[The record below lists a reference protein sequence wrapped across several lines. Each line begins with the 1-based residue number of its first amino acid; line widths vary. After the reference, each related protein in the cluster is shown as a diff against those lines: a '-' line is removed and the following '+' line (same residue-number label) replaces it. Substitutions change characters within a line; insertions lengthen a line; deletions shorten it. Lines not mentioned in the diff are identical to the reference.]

1 MIIDIVTLFPNM
13 FEGFVNESIIK
24 RAIEKGN
31 VTINLVNPRDFTL
44 DKHRHVDDTPY
55 GGGNGMVLTCQPMF
69 DCLKSIP
76 TPRKVILMT
85 PQGKP
90 FKQSE
95 AVRLSKE
102 EHLVFVCGH
111 YEGFDE
117 RIRTL
122 CDEEISIGDY
132 VLTGGEIPAM
142 AISDSIIRLL
152 DGVITEES
160 HLYDSHSNG
169 LLEHPQYTKPAVYEG
184 MEVPAVLLNGN
195 HKLINEWRN
204 KEALRTTYKK
214 RPDLLLN
221 YNFSNQELKWLEEIK
236 EEEKAKQINGC
247 V

>member
-13 FEGFVNESIIK
+13 FEGFINESIIK
-24 RAIEKGN
+24 RAIEKGT
-31 VTINLVNPRDFTL
+31 VSINLINPRDFTL

-76 TPRKVILMT
+76 SPKKTILMT

-90 FKQSE
+90 YKQSE
-95 AVRLSKE
+95 AIRLSKE
-102 EHLVFVCGH
+102 EHIVLVCGH

-122 CDEEISIGDY
+122 CDEEISLGDY

-152 DGVITEES
+152 NGVITEES

-184 MEVPAVLLNGN
+184 LEVPEVLLNGN
-195 HKLINEWRN
+195 HKLIREWRM

-221 YNFSNQELKWLEEIK
+221 YNFTKEELKWLEEIK
-236 EEEKAKQINGC
+236 KEENE
-247 V
+247 

>member
-1 MIIDIVTLFPNM
+1 MIIDIVTLFPSM
-13 FEGFVNESIIK
+13 FEGFINESIVK
-24 RAIEKGN
+24 RAIEKGS
-31 VTINLVNPRDFTL
+31 VTINLLNPREFTL

-55 GGGNGMVLTCQPMF
+55 GGGQGMVLTCQPMF
-69 DCLKSIP
+69 DCLKSIDGDK
-76 TPRKVILMT
+76 KVILMT

-90 FKQSE
+90 FKQQE
-95 AVRLSKE
+95 AIRLSKE
-102 EHLVFVCGH
+102 EHIVLVCGH

-152 DGVITEES
+152 NGVITEES

-184 MEVPAVLLNGN
+184 LEVPEVLLNGN
-195 HKLINEWRN
+195 HKLIENWRK
-204 KEALRTTYKK
+204 KESLRTTYKK

-221 YNFSNQELKWLEEIK
+221 YNFCKEELKWLEEIK
-236 EEEKAKQINGC
+236 QEENSGE
-247 V
+247 

>member
-13 FEGFVNESIIK
+13 FEGFINESIIK

-90 FKQSE
+90 FKQAE

-221 YNFSNQELKWLEEIK
+221 HNFSKQELKWLEEIK
-236 EEEKAKQINGC
+236 EEEKQH
-247 V
+247 VED

>member
-13 FEGFVNESIIK
+13 FEGFIKESIIK

-31 VTINLVNPRDFTL
+31 VEINLVNPRDFTL

-55 GGGNGMVLTCQPMF
+55 GGGSGMVLTCQPMF
-69 DCLKSIP
+69 DCLRSIP
-76 TPRKVILMT
+76 SPKRVILMT

-90 FKQSE
+90 FKQEE

-102 EHLVFVCGH
+102 EHIVLVCGH

-122 CDEEISIGDY
+122 VDEELSIGDY

-142 AISDSIIRLL
+142 VVSDSIIRLL
-152 DGVITEES
+152 NGVITEES

-184 MEVPAVLLNGN
+184 LAVPEVLVNGN
-195 HKLINEWRN
+195 HALIAKWRH
-204 KEALRTTYKK
+204 KEALRNTYLK
-214 RPDLLLN
+214 RPDMLLDRE
-221 YNFSNQELKWLEEIK
+221 FSK
-236 EEEKAKQINGC
+236 EELLWIEEFKKEHN
-247 V
+247 

>member
-13 FEGFVNESIIK
+13 FEGFVNESIVK

-31 VTINLVNPRDFTL
+31 VTINLINPRDFTL

-76 TPRKVILMT
+76 TPRRVILMT

-90 FKQSE
+90 FKQIE

-214 RPDLLLN
+214 RPDLLVN
-221 YNFSNQELKWLEEIK
+221 YNFTKQELIWLEEIK
-236 EEEKAKQINGC
+236 SEEK
-247 V
+247 

>member
-1 MIIDIVTLFPNM
+1 MIIDIVTLFPSM
-13 FEGFVNESIIK
+13 FEGFKNESIIK

-31 VTINLVNPRDFTL
+31 VVINLVNPRDFTL

-55 GGGNGMVLTCQPMF
+55 GGGNGMVLACQPMF
-69 DCLKSIP
+69 DCLKSIQKP
-76 TPRKVILMT
+76 KLTILMT

-90 FKQSE
+90 YKQVD
-95 AVRLSKE
+95 ATRLSKE
-102 EHLVFVCGH
+102 EHIVLVCGH

-142 AISDSIIRLL
+142 VVSDSIIRLL

-184 MEVPAVLLNGN
+184 LEVPAVLLNGN
-195 HKLINEWRN
+195 HKLIKEWRD

-214 RPDLLLN
+214 RPDLLIN
-221 YNFSNQELKWLEEIK
+221 YTFTEQQLKWLEEIK
-236 EEEKAKQINGC
+236 QEENE
-247 V
+247 

>member
-13 FEGFVNESIIK
+13 FEGFVNESIVK

-31 VTINLVNPRDFTL
+31 VTINLINPRDFTL

-76 TPRKVILMT
+76 TPRRVILMT

-90 FKQSE
+90 FKQIE

-117 RIRTL
+117 RIRSL

-184 MEVPAVLLNGN
+184 MEVPTVLLNGN

-221 YNFSNQELKWLEEIK
+221 YNFTKQELMWLEEIK
-236 EEEKAKQINGC
+236 KEEK
-247 V
+247 

>member
-1 MIIDIVTLFPNM
+1 MIIDIVTLFPSM
-13 FEGFVNESIIK
+13 FEGFVNESIVK
-24 RAIEKGN
+24 RAIEKGS
-31 VTINLVNPRDFTL
+31 VKINLLNPREFTL

-55 GGGNGMVLTCQPMF
+55 GGGQGMVLTCQPMF
-69 DCLKSIP
+69 DCLKSIEGNK
-76 TPRKVILMT
+76 RVILMT

-90 FKQSE
+90 FKQQE
-95 AVRLSKE
+95 AIRLSKE
-102 EHLVFVCGH
+102 EHIVLVCGH

-142 AISDSIIRLL
+142 AVSDSIIRLL
-152 DGVITEES
+152 NGVITEES

-184 MEVPAVLLNGN
+184 LEVPEVLLNGN
-195 HKLINEWRN
+195 HKLIDEWRK
-204 KEALRTTYKK
+204 KESLRTTYKK

-221 YNFSNQELKWLEEIK
+221 YNFTKEELKWLEEIK
-236 EEEKAKQINGC
+236 QEENSGE
-247 V
+247 

>member
-13 FEGFVNESIIK
+13 FEGFINESIIK

-31 VTINLVNPRDFTL
+31 VKINLVNPRDFTL

-69 DCLKSIP
+69 DCLRSIASP
-76 TPRKVILMT
+76 KRTILMT

-90 FKQSE
+90 YSQAT
-95 AVRLSKE
+95 AVRLSIE
-102 EHLVFVCGH
+102 EHIVLVCGH

-142 AISDSIIRLL
+142 AVSDSIIRLL

-184 MEVPAVLLNGN
+184 LSVPEVLLNGN

-214 RPDLLLN
+214 RPDLLDKYQFN
-221 YNFSNQELKWLEEIK
+221 EQELKWLEEIK
-236 EEEKAKQINGC
+236 REEN
-247 V
+247 

>member
-13 FEGFVNESIIK
+13 FEGFIKESIIK

-90 FKQSE
+90 FKQAE

-214 RPDLLLN
+214 RPDLLVN
-221 YNFSNQELKWLEEIK
+221 YNFSKQELKWLEEIK
-236 EEEKAKQINGC
+236 EEEK
-247 V
+247 

>member
-13 FEGFVNESIIK
+13 FDGFVNESIIK

-31 VTINLVNPRDFTL
+31 VKINLINPREYTL

-55 GGGNGMVLTCQPMF
+55 GGGQGMVLACQPMF
-69 DCLKSIP
+69 DCLKSIEGNK
-76 TPRKVILMT
+76 RVILMT

-90 FKQSE
+90 FKQAE
-95 AVRLSKE
+95 AIRLSKE

-142 AISDSIIRLL
+142 AVSDAVIRLL
-152 DGVITEES
+152 DGVITEDS

-184 MEVPAVLLNGN
+184 LEVPSVLLNGN
-195 HKLINEWRN
+195 HKLIREWRE
-204 KEALRTTYKK
+204 KESLRTTYKK
-214 RPDLLLN
+214 RPDLLVN
-221 YNFSNQELKWLEEIK
+221 YNFTKEQLKWLDEIK
-236 EEEKAKQINGC
+236 QEENE
-247 V
+247 

>member
-13 FEGFVNESIIK
+13 FEGFINESIIK

-31 VTINLVNPRDFTL
+31 VIINLINPRDFTL

-69 DCLKSIP
+69 DCLKSIAY
-76 TPRKVILMT
+76 PRKVILMT

-90 FKQSE
+90 FKQTE

-214 RPDLLLN
+214 RPDLLVN
-221 YNFSNQELKWLEEIK
+221 YNFTKQELKWLEEIK
-236 EEEKAKQINGC
+236 IEENE
-247 V
+247 

>member
-13 FEGFVNESIIK
+13 FEGFINESIIK

-90 FKQSE
+90 FKQAE

-221 YNFSNQELKWLEEIK
+221 YNFSKQELKWLEEIK
-236 EEEKAKQINGC
+236 EEENRE
-247 V
+247 